1 MMASENP
8 DPPSSL
14 LMTDTDDEKNWEHPS
29 PSFPLASATSLQ
41 SALRKFRVV
50 DVNSELL
57 S

>member
-1 MMASENP
+1 MIAPENP

-14 LMTDTDDEKNWEHPS
+14 LMTNTGDEKNWEHPS

-41 SALRKFRVV
+41 SALGKFGVV
-50 DVNSELL
+50 DVKGEVL